1 MKLKTDD
8 TSLITAQQPDAPTPE
23 TPDAAQSPRRS
34 LWKTWIADL
43 LLFCFTGIYVEL
55 CLHLCVYHKL
65 DRHTIYLILFA
76 LQAGVFFSLLTS
88 FLPKILRQIVGVLLV
103 AVQVL
108 FAEVQLVYQCIFG
121 NFMPISQVSMGE
133 NVITNFN
140 SQIFYAIFKNLP
152 RIILLLLPLIAEQA
166 LSVTIGL
173 ADTLMV
179 SSVGEAAV
187 SGVSLVD
194 SFNTLMI
201 QIMSALATG
210 GAVVTSQYIGHQEPK
225 NAKAAAAQ
233 ILFVLSS
240 FSVLVAA
247 VVIGGR
253 HAILR
258 GIFGSID
265 ADVMTYAETYFLL
278 SALSY
283 PFIGLYNAGA
293 ALFRAQGNS
302 KISMM
307 SSLVMNVVNIGGNAV
322 LIYGFKMGVMGAALA
337 SLVSRAI
344 ACVAVLYLLQRPA
357 CPLRVDGLQALAPK
371 ARLIQQILRVGIP
384 AGIENGMFQIGKLS
398 VSSLTSTLGTA
409 AIAANAVANTT
420 TTFLNI
426 PANAVGMAALTVV
439 GQCLGAGEKDQ
450 AVYYSRRLMLTA
462 YCGAWVMNLSAF
474 FFANRFAV
482 SLFNLSPEAQAMA
495 LDIMVWFNIVSL
507 FVWPSS
513 FTLPNILRAAGDARF
528 TMTVSIVSM
537 WAFRVGF
544 CYLCVLAFHGGL
556 LAIWMGMYLDWAF
569 RSLCFFVRF
578 VRGKWLEQQVI

>member
-1 MKLKTDD
+1 MSTTQKP
-8 TSLITAQQPDAPTPE
+8 INP
-23 TPDAAQSPRRS
+23 
-34 LWKTWIADL
+34 
-43 LLFCFTGIYVEL
+43 LFT
-55 CLHLCVYHKL
+55 
-65 DRHTIYLILFA
+65 R
-76 LQAGVFFSLLTS
+76 QA
-88 FLPKILRQIVGVLLV
+88 LV
-103 AVQVL
+103 A
-108 FAEVQLVYQCIFG
+108 
-121 NFMPISQVSMGE
+121 
-133 NVITNFN
+133 
-140 SQIFYAIFKNLP
+140 
-152 RIILLLLPLIAEQA
+152 LLLPLIAEQA

-201 QIMSALATG
+201 QVMSALATG
-210 GAVVTSQYIGHQEPK
+210 GAVVTSQYIGHREPK

-233 ILFVLSS
+233 ILFVLAS
-240 FSVLVAA
+240 FSLVVAA
-247 VVIGGR
+247 VVVVGR

-265 ADVMTYAETYFLL
+265 ADVMRYAETYFLL

-302 KISMM
+302 KISML
-307 SSLVMNVVNIGGNAV
+307 SSLVMNVVNIGGNAI
-322 LIYGFKMGVMGAALA
+322 LIFGFGMGVLGAALA
-337 SLVSRAI
+337 SLISRAI
-344 ACVAVLYLLQRPA
+344 ACIAVLFLLQKPGCMLRIEGLAALRPN
-357 CPLRVDGLQALAPK
+357 G
-371 ARLIQQILRVGIP
+371 RLIQRILRVGIP

-398 VSSLTSTLGTA
+398 VASLTSTLGTA

-439 GQCLGAGEKDQ
+439 GQCLGAGEKEQ
-450 AVYYSRRLMLTA
+450 AVYYSRRLLLTA

-474 FFANRFAV
+474 LFANRFV
-482 SLFNLSPEAQAMA
+482 ISLFNLSPEAQTMA
-495 LDIMVWFNIVSL
+495 LQVMVWFNFVSL
-507 FVWPSS
+507 FFWPSS

-528 TMTVSIVSM
+528 TMAVSILSM
-537 WAFRVGF
+537 WVFRVGF
-544 CYLCVLAFHGGL
+544 CYVMVLGFHGRL
-556 LAIWMGMYLDWAF
+556 LSIWMGMFLDWVF

-578 VRGKWLEQQVI
+578 VRGRWMEQSVI

>member
-1 MKLKTDD
+1 MTATKTPAFHKPPLF
-8 TSLITAQQPDAPTPE
+8 TRQQLIA
-23 TPDAAQSPRRS
+23 
-34 LWKTWIADL
+34 
-43 LLFCFTGIYVEL
+43 
-55 CLHLCVYHKL
+55 
-65 DRHTIYLILFA
+65 
-76 LQAGVFFSLLTS
+76 
-88 FLPKILRQIVGVLLV
+88 
-103 AVQVL
+103 
-108 FAEVQLVYQCIFG
+108 
-121 NFMPISQVSMGE
+121 
-133 NVITNFN
+133 
-140 SQIFYAIFKNLP
+140 
-152 RIILLLLPLIAEQA
+152 LLLPLIAEQA

-210 GAVVTSQYIGHQEPK
+210 GAVVTSQYIGRQEPK
-225 NAKAAAAQ
+225 DAKNAAAQ
-233 ILFVLSS
+233 ILFILSS
-240 FSVLVAA
+240 FSLLVAA
-247 VVIGGR
+247 VVVAGR

-265 ADVMTYAETYFLL
+265 VDVMRYAETYFLL

-450 AVYYSRRLMLTA
+450 AVYYSRRLMLFA
-462 YCGAWVMNLSAF
+462 YCGAWFMNLSAF
-474 FFANRFAV
+474 LFANKFALG
-482 SLFNLSPEAQAMA
+482 LFSLSPEAYAMA
-495 LDIMVWFNIVSL
+495 LEVMVWFNIV
-507 FVWPSS
+507 
-513 FTLPNILRAAGDARF
+513 RAAGDARF

-537 WAFRVGF
+537 WAFRVGV

>member
-1 MKLKTDD
+1 MKSSQK
-8 TSLITAQQPDAPTPE
+8 P
-23 TPDAAQSPRRS
+23 
-34 LWKTWIADL
+34 KDL
-43 LLFCFTGIYVEL
+43 LFS
-55 CLHLCVYHKL
+55 
-65 DRHTIYLILFA
+65 R
-76 LQAGVFFSLLTS
+76 QA
-88 FLPKILRQIVGVLLV
+88 LV
-103 AVQVL
+103 A
-108 FAEVQLVYQCIFG
+108 
-121 NFMPISQVSMGE
+121 
-133 NVITNFN
+133 
-140 SQIFYAIFKNLP
+140 
-152 RIILLLLPLIAEQA
+152 LLLPLIAEQA

-210 GAVVTSQYIGHQEPK
+210 GAVVTSQYIGHREPK

-240 FSVLVAA
+240 FSLLVAA
-247 VVIGGR
+247 VVVVGR
-253 HAILR
+253 HGILR

-265 ADVMTYAETYFLL
+265 PDVMDYAETYFLL

-302 KISMM
+302 KISML
-307 SSLVMNVVNIGGNAV
+307 SSLVMNVINIGGNAV
-322 LIYGFKMGVMGAALA
+322 LIYGFGMGVLGAALA
-337 SLVSRAI
+337 SLVSRAV
-344 ACVAVLYLLQRPA
+344 ACLVVLWLLQRPG
-357 CPLRVDGLQALAPK
+357 CPLRVEGLKALAPNGS
-371 ARLIQQILRVGIP
+371 LIRRILRVGIP

-409 AIAANAVANTT
+409 AIAANAVANTAS
-420 TTFLNI
+420 TFLNV

-439 GQCLGAGEKDQ
+439 GQCLGAGEKEQ
-450 AVYYSRRLMLTA
+450 AMFYSRRLLLTA

-474 FFANRFAV
+474 FFANRMVV

-495 LDIMVWFNIVSL
+495 LEVMLWFNIVSL
-507 FVWPSS
+507 FFWPSS

-537 WAFRVGF
+537 WVFRVGF
-544 CYLCVLAFHGGL
+544 CYLYVLAFHGGL
-556 LAIWMGMYLDWAF
+556 LAIWAGMFLDWVF
-569 RSLCFFVRF
+569 RSLCFYVRF
-578 VRGKWLEQQVI
+578 RRGRWMEQSII

>member
-1 MKLKTDD
+1 MSTTQKP
-8 TSLITAQQPDAPTPE
+8 INP
-23 TPDAAQSPRRS
+23 
-34 LWKTWIADL
+34 
-43 LLFCFTGIYVEL
+43 LFT
-55 CLHLCVYHKL
+55 
-65 DRHTIYLILFA
+65 R
-76 LQAGVFFSLLTS
+76 QA
-88 FLPKILRQIVGVLLV
+88 LV
-103 AVQVL
+103 A
-108 FAEVQLVYQCIFG
+108 
-121 NFMPISQVSMGE
+121 
-133 NVITNFN
+133 
-140 SQIFYAIFKNLP
+140 
-152 RIILLLLPLIAEQA
+152 LLLPLIAEQA

-201 QIMSALATG
+201 QVMSALATG
-210 GAVVTSQYIGHQEPK
+210 GAVVTSQYIGHREPK

-233 ILFVLSS
+233 ILFVLAS
-240 FSVLVAA
+240 FSLVVAA
-247 VVIGGR
+247 VVVVGR

-265 ADVMTYAETYFLL
+265 ADVMRYAETYFLL

-302 KISMM
+302 KISML
-307 SSLVMNVVNIGGNAV
+307 SSLVMNVINIGGNAV
-322 LIYGFKMGVMGAALA
+322 LIYGFGMGVLGAALA
-337 SLVSRAI
+337 SLVSRAVS
-344 ACVAVLYLLQRPA
+344 CLVVLYLLQKPA
-357 CPLRVDGLQALAPK
+357 CPLRVDGLRALAPDGG
-371 ARLIQQILRVGIP
+371 LIRRILRVGIP

-439 GQCLGAGEKDQ
+439 GQCLGAGEKEQ
-450 AVYYSRRLMLTA
+450 AVYYSRRLLLTA

-474 FFANRFAV
+474 LFANRFV
-482 SLFNLSPEAQAMA
+482 ISLFNLSPEAQTMA
-495 LDIMVWFNIVSL
+495 LQVMVWFNFVSL
-507 FVWPSS
+507 FFWPSS

-528 TMTVSIVSM
+528 TMAVSILSM
-537 WAFRVGF
+537 WVFRVGF
-544 CYLCVLAFHGGL
+544 CYVMVLGFHGRL
-556 LAIWMGMYLDWAF
+556 LSIWMGMFLDWVF

-578 VRGKWLEQQVI
+578 ARGRWMEQSVI

>member
-1 MKLKTDD
+1 MSTTQKP
-8 TSLITAQQPDAPTPE
+8 INP
-23 TPDAAQSPRRS
+23 
-34 LWKTWIADL
+34 
-43 LLFCFTGIYVEL
+43 LFT
-55 CLHLCVYHKL
+55 
-65 DRHTIYLILFA
+65 R
-76 LQAGVFFSLLTS
+76 QA
-88 FLPKILRQIVGVLLV
+88 LV
-103 AVQVL
+103 A
-108 FAEVQLVYQCIFG
+108 
-121 NFMPISQVSMGE
+121 
-133 NVITNFN
+133 
-140 SQIFYAIFKNLP
+140 
-152 RIILLLLPLIAEQA
+152 LLLPLIAEQA

-201 QIMSALATG
+201 QVMSALATG
-210 GAVVTSQYIGHQEPK
+210 GAVVTSQYIGHREPK

-233 ILFVLSS
+233 ILFVLAS
-240 FSVLVAA
+240 FSLVVAA
-247 VVIGGR
+247 VVVVGR

-265 ADVMTYAETYFLL
+265 ADVMRYAETYFLL

-302 KISMM
+302 KISML
-307 SSLVMNVVNIGGNAV
+307 SSLVMNVINIGGNAV
-322 LIYGFKMGVMGAALA
+322 LIFGFGMGVMGAALA
-337 SLVSRAI
+337 SLVSRAVS
-344 ACVAVLYLLQRPA
+344 CVVVLYLLQKPA
-357 CPLRVDGLQALAPK
+357 CPLRVDGLRALAPDGG
-371 ARLIQQILRVGIP
+371 LIRRILRVGIP

-439 GQCLGAGEKDQ
+439 GQCLGAGEKEQ
-450 AVYYSRRLMLTA
+450 AVYYSRRLLLTA

-474 FFANRFAV
+474 LFANRFAI
-482 SLFNLSPEAQAMA
+482 SLFNLSPEAQTMA
-495 LDIMVWFNIVSL
+495 LQVMVWFNFVSL
-507 FVWPSS
+507 FFWPSS

-528 TMTVSIVSM
+528 TMAVSILSM
-537 WAFRVGF
+537 WVFRVGF
-544 CYLCVLAFHGGL
+544 CYVMVLGFHGRL
-556 LAIWMGMYLDWAF
+556 LSIWMGMFLDWVF

-578 VRGKWLEQQVI
+578 ARGRWMEQSVI

>member
-1 MKLKTDD
+1 M
-8 TSLITAQQPDAPTPE
+8 TSSKFTSKPLFSRQALTA
-23 TPDAAQSPRRS
+23 
-34 LWKTWIADL
+34 
-43 LLFCFTGIYVEL
+43 
-55 CLHLCVYHKL
+55 
-65 DRHTIYLILFA
+65 
-76 LQAGVFFSLLTS
+76 
-88 FLPKILRQIVGVLLV
+88 
-103 AVQVL
+103 
-108 FAEVQLVYQCIFG
+108 
-121 NFMPISQVSMGE
+121 
-133 NVITNFN
+133 
-140 SQIFYAIFKNLP
+140 
-152 RIILLLLPLIAEQA
+152 LLLPLIAEQA

-210 GAVVTSQYIGHQEPK
+210 GAVVTSQYIGHREPK
-225 NAKAAAAQ
+225 NAKAATAQ

-240 FSVLVAA
+240 FSLVVAA
-247 VVIGGR
+247 VVVVGR

-265 ADVMTYAETYFLL
+265 ADVMRYAETYFLL

-302 KISMM
+302 KISML

-322 LIYGFKMGVMGAALA
+322 LIFGFGMGVMGAALA
-337 SLVSRAI
+337 SLISRAV
-344 ACVAVLYLLQRPA
+344 ACFAVLSLLQKPA
-357 CPLRVDGLQALAPK
+357 CPLRVEGLQALKPDGG
-371 ARLIQQILRVGIP
+371 LIRRILRVGIP

-439 GQCLGAGEKDQ
+439 GQCLGAGEKEQ
-450 AVYYSRRLMLTA
+450 AVYYSRRLLLTA
-462 YCGAWVMNLSAF
+462 YCGAWIMNISAF
-474 FFANRFAV
+474 LFANKFAI
-482 SLFNLSPEAQAMA
+482 SLFHLSPEAQAMA
-495 LDIMVWFNIVSL
+495 LEVMVWFNIVSL
-507 FVWPSS
+507 FFWPSS

-528 TMTVSIVSM
+528 TMSVSIFSM

-544 CYLCVLAFHGGL
+544 CYLMVLAFHGGL
-556 LAIWMGMYLDWAF
+556 LSIWTGMFLDWVF

-578 VRGKWLEQQVI
+578 VRGRWMEQNVI

>member
-1 MKLKTDD
+1 MTATKTPAFHKPPLF
-8 TSLITAQQPDAPTPE
+8 TRQQLIA
-23 TPDAAQSPRRS
+23 
-34 LWKTWIADL
+34 
-43 LLFCFTGIYVEL
+43 
-55 CLHLCVYHKL
+55 
-65 DRHTIYLILFA
+65 
-76 LQAGVFFSLLTS
+76 
-88 FLPKILRQIVGVLLV
+88 
-103 AVQVL
+103 
-108 FAEVQLVYQCIFG
+108 
-121 NFMPISQVSMGE
+121 
-133 NVITNFN
+133 
-140 SQIFYAIFKNLP
+140 
-152 RIILLLLPLIAEQA
+152 LLLPLIAEQA

-247 VVIGGR
+247 VVIGWR

-265 ADVMTYAETYFLL
+265 ADVMHYAETYFLL

-302 KISMM
+302 KISML
-307 SSLVMNVVNIGGNAV
+307 SSLVMNVINIGGNAV
-322 LIYGFKMGVMGAALA
+322 LIYGFGMGVLGAALA
-337 SLVSRAI
+337 SLVSRAVS
-344 ACVAVLYLLQRPA
+344 CLVVLWLLQRPG
-357 CPLRVDGLQALAPK
+357 CPLRVDGLRALAPDGG
-371 ARLIQQILRVGIP
+371 LIRRILRVGIP

-409 AIAANAVANTT
+409 AIAANAVANTAS
-420 TTFLNI
+420 TFLNI

-439 GQCLGAGEKDQ
+439 GQCLGAGEKEQ
-450 AVYYSRRLMLTA
+450 AVYYSRRLLLTA

-474 FFANRFAV
+474 LFANRFV
-482 SLFNLSPEAQAMA
+482 ISLFNLSPEAQTMA
-495 LDIMVWFNIVSL
+495 LQVMVWFNFVSL
-507 FVWPSS
+507 FFWPSS

-528 TMTVSIVSM
+528 TMAVSILSM
-537 WAFRVGF
+537 WVFRVGF
-544 CYLCVLAFHGGL
+544 CYVMVLGFHGRL
-556 LAIWMGMYLDWAF
+556 LSIWMGMFLDWVF

-578 VRGKWLEQQVI
+578 ARGRWMEQSVI

>member
-1 MKLKTDD
+1 MTATKTPAFHKPPLF
-8 TSLITAQQPDAPTPE
+8 TRQQLIA
-23 TPDAAQSPRRS
+23 
-34 LWKTWIADL
+34 
-43 LLFCFTGIYVEL
+43 
-55 CLHLCVYHKL
+55 
-65 DRHTIYLILFA
+65 
-76 LQAGVFFSLLTS
+76 
-88 FLPKILRQIVGVLLV
+88 
-103 AVQVL
+103 
-108 FAEVQLVYQCIFG
+108 
-121 NFMPISQVSMGE
+121 
-133 NVITNFN
+133 
-140 SQIFYAIFKNLP
+140 
-152 RIILLLLPLIAEQA
+152 LLLPLIAEQA

-210 GAVVTSQYIGHQEPK
+210 GAVVTSQYIGRQEPK
-225 NAKAAAAQ
+225 DAKNAAAQ
-233 ILFVLSS
+233 ILFILSS
-240 FSVLVAA
+240 FSLLVAA
-247 VVIGGR
+247 VVVAGR

-265 ADVMTYAETYFLL
+265 VDVMRYAETYFLL

-384 AGIENGMFQIGKLS
+384 AGIENGMFQIGKLL
-398 VSSLTSTLGTA
+398 VAGLITTFGTS
-409 AIAANAVANTT
+409 AIAANAICNNVGSMS
-420 TTFLNI
+420 NI
-426 PANAVGMAALTVV
+426 PGSAIGLAMITVV
-439 GQCLGAGEKDQ
+439 GQCVGAKDYQQ
-450 AVYYSRRLMLTA
+450 ARHYTKTLLAAA
-462 YCGAWVMNLSAF
+462 YVSMGLLNIALFLLAPYLVGFYAMPQTTTDLALSVLQV
-474 FFANRFAV
+474 NCV
-482 SLFNLSPEAQAMA
+482 VTVL
-495 LDIMVWFNIVSL
+495 I
-507 FVWPSS
+507 WPSS
-513 FTLPNILRAAGDARF
+513 FTLPNALRAAGDARF
-528 TMTVSIVSM
+528 TMVTSMVSM
-537 WAFRVGF
+537 WVFRIGMS
-544 CYLCVLAFHGGL
+544 YVLDAWLGMGL
-556 LAIWMGMYLDWAF
+556 FGVWTAMQIDWAV
-569 RSLCFFVRF
+569 RSLVFGVRF
-578 VRGKWLEQQVI
+578 LGHKWEKARVLEG

>member
-1 MKLKTDD
+1 MPRM
-8 TSLITAQQPDAPTPE
+8 QR
-23 TPDAAQSPRRS
+23 RRS
-34 LWKTWIADL
+34 CSSCPASACWWPPLWWRA
-43 LLFCFTGIYVEL
+43 
-55 CLHLCVYHKL
+55 
-65 DRHTIYLILFA
+65 
-76 LQAGVFFSLLTS
+76 
-88 FLPKILRQIVGVLLV
+88 
-103 AVQVL
+103 
-108 FAEVQLVYQCIFG
+108 
-121 NFMPISQVSMGE
+121 
-133 NVITNFN
+133 
-140 SQIFYAIFKNLP
+140 
-152 RIILLLLPLIAEQA
+152 
-166 LSVTIGL
+166 
-173 ADTLMV
+173 
-179 SSVGEAAV
+179 
-187 SGVSLVD
+187 
-194 SFNTLMI
+194 
-201 QIMSALATG
+201 
-210 GAVVTSQYIGHQEPK
+210 
-225 NAKAAAAQ
+225 
-233 ILFVLSS
+233 
-240 FSVLVAA
+240 
-247 VVIGGR
+247 R

-265 ADVMTYAETYFLL
+265 VDVMRYAETYFLL

-450 AVYYSRRLMLTA
+450 AVYYSRRLMLFA
-462 YCGAWVMNLSAF
+462 YCGAWFMNLSAF
-474 FFANRFAV
+474 LFANKFALG
-482 SLFNLSPEAQAMA
+482 LFSLSPEAYAMA
-495 LDIMVWFNIVSL
+495 LEVMVWFNIVSL
-507 FVWPSS
+507 FIWPSS
-513 FTLPNILRAAGDARF
+513 FTMPNILRAAGDARF

>member
-1 MKLKTDD
+1 MTATKTPAFHKPPLF
-8 TSLITAQQPDAPTPE
+8 TRQQLIA
-23 TPDAAQSPRRS
+23 
-34 LWKTWIADL
+34 
-43 LLFCFTGIYVEL
+43 
-55 CLHLCVYHKL
+55 
-65 DRHTIYLILFA
+65 
-76 LQAGVFFSLLTS
+76 
-88 FLPKILRQIVGVLLV
+88 
-103 AVQVL
+103 
-108 FAEVQLVYQCIFG
+108 
-121 NFMPISQVSMGE
+121 
-133 NVITNFN
+133 
-140 SQIFYAIFKNLP
+140 
-152 RIILLLLPLIAEQA
+152 LLLPLIAEQA

-210 GAVVTSQYIGHQEPK
+210 GAVVTSQYIGRQEPK
-225 NAKAAAAQ
+225 DAKNAAAQ
-233 ILFVLSS
+233 ILFILSS
-240 FSVLVAA
+240 FSLLVAA
-247 VVIGGR
+247 VVVAGR
-253 HAILR
+253 HAI
-258 GIFGSID
+258 
-265 ADVMTYAETYFLL
+265 LL

-450 AVYYSRRLMLTA
+450 AVYYSRRLMLFA
-462 YCGAWVMNLSAF
+462 YCGAWFMNLSAF
-474 FFANRFAV
+474 LFANKFALG
-482 SLFNLSPEAQAMA
+482 LFNLSPEAYAMA
-495 LDIMVWFNIVSL
+495 LEVMVWFNIVSL
-507 FVWPSS
+507 FIWPSS
-513 FTLPNILRAAGDARF
+513 FTMPNILRAAGDARF

>member
-1 MKLKTDD
+1 M
-8 TSLITAQQPDAPTPE
+8 TST
-23 TPDAAQSPRRS
+23 
-34 LWKTWIADL
+34 K
-43 LLFCFTGIYVEL
+43 
-55 CLHLCVYHKL
+55 
-65 DRHTIYLILFA
+65 
-76 LQAGVFFSLLTS
+76 
-88 FLPKILRQIVGVLLV
+88 
-103 AVQVL
+103 
-108 FAEVQLVYQCIFG
+108 
-121 NFMPISQVSMGE
+121 
-133 NVITNFN
+133 FN
-140 SQIFYAIFKNLP
+140 SQPLFP
-152 RIILLLLPLIAEQA
+152 RRQLTALLLPLIAEQA

-201 QIMSALATG
+201 QVMSALATG
-210 GAVVTSQYIGHQEPK
+210 GAVVTSQYIGHREPK

-233 ILFVLSS
+233 ILFVLAS
-240 FSVLVAA
+240 FSLVVAA
-247 VVIGGR
+247 VVAVGR

-265 ADVMTYAETYFLL
+265 ADVMRYAETYFLL

-302 KISMM
+302 KISML

-322 LIYGFKMGVMGAALA
+322 LIYGFGMGVMGAALA

-344 ACVAVLYLLQRPA
+344 ACAVVLYLLQKPGCA
-357 CPLRVDGLQALAPK
+357 
-371 ARLIQQILRVGIP
+371 LRVGIP

-439 GQCLGAGEKDQ
+439 GQCLGAGEKEQ

-544 CYLCVLAFHGGL
+544 CYLAVLCFGGGL
-556 LAIWMGMYLDWAF
+556 LSIWMGMYLDWVF
-569 RSLCFFVRF
+569 RSLCFYLRF
-578 VRGKWLEQQVI
+578 RRGSWLEQSVI

>member
-1 MKLKTDD
+1 MKSSKF
-8 TSLITAQQPDAPTPE
+8 TSTPLF
-23 TPDAAQSPRRS
+23 PR
-34 LWKTWIADL
+34 
-43 LLFCFTGIYVEL
+43 
-55 CLHLCVYHKL
+55 
-65 DRHTIYLILFA
+65 
-76 LQAGVFFSLLTS
+76 QA
-88 FLPKILRQIVGVLLV
+88 LV
-103 AVQVL
+103 A
-108 FAEVQLVYQCIFG
+108 
-121 NFMPISQVSMGE
+121 
-133 NVITNFN
+133 
-140 SQIFYAIFKNLP
+140 
-152 RIILLLLPLIAEQA
+152 LLLPLIAEQA

-265 ADVMTYAETYFLL
+265 ADVMHYAETYFLL

-302 KISMM
+302 KISML

-322 LIYGFKMGVMGAALA
+322 LIYGFGMGVMGAALA

-344 ACVAVLYLLQRPA
+344 ACAVVLYLLQKPGCA
-357 CPLRVDGLQALAPK
+357 LRVDSLRAMAPNGGLI
-371 ARLIQQILRVGIP
+371 RRILRVGIP

-409 AIAANAVANTT
+409 AIAANAVAGNISS
-420 TTFLNI
+420 FLNV
-426 PANAVGMAALTVV
+426 PASAVGIGALTVV
-439 GQCLGAGEKDQ
+439 GQCLGAGEKVQ
-450 AVYYSRRLMLTA
+450 AKHYSRLLLLTA
-462 YCGAWVMNLSAF
+462 YAGDWAMNLSGLF
-474 FFANRFAV
+474 FLNKLAL
-482 SLFNLSPEAQAMA
+482 SWFNLSPEAYGMA
-495 LDIMVWFNIVSL
+495 LELMVWFNAVSL
-507 FVWPSS
+507 ILWPSS
-513 FTLPNILRAAGDARF
+513 FTLPNILRAAGDAAF
-528 TMTVSIVSM
+528 TMTVSVISM
-537 WAFRVGF
+537 WVFRVAF
-544 CYLCVLAFHGGL
+544 CYLMVLKFHCGL
-556 LAIWMGMYLDWAF
+556 LFIWMGMFLDWAM
-569 RSLCFFVRF
+569 RSLFFCVRF
-578 VRGKWLEQQVI
+578 VRGRWMEQKVI

>member
-1 MKLKTDD
+1 MTATKTPAFHKPPLF
-8 TSLITAQQPDAPTPE
+8 TRQQLIA
-23 TPDAAQSPRRS
+23 
-34 LWKTWIADL
+34 
-43 LLFCFTGIYVEL
+43 
-55 CLHLCVYHKL
+55 
-65 DRHTIYLILFA
+65 
-76 LQAGVFFSLLTS
+76 
-88 FLPKILRQIVGVLLV
+88 
-103 AVQVL
+103 
-108 FAEVQLVYQCIFG
+108 
-121 NFMPISQVSMGE
+121 
-133 NVITNFN
+133 
-140 SQIFYAIFKNLP
+140 
-152 RIILLLLPLIAEQA
+152 LLLPLIAEQA

-210 GAVVTSQYIGHQEPK
+210 GAVVTSQYIGRQEPK
-225 NAKAAAAQ
+225 DAKNAAAQ
-233 ILFVLSS
+233 ILFILSS
-240 FSVLVAA
+240 FSLLVAA
-247 VVIGGR
+247 VVVAGR

-265 ADVMTYAETYFLL
+265 VDVMRYAETYFLL

-302 KISMM
+302 KISML
-307 SSLVMNVVNIGGNAV
+307 SSLVMNVINIGGNAV
-322 LIYGFKMGVMGAALA
+322 LIFGFGMGVMGAALA
-337 SLVSRAI
+337 SLVSRAV
-344 ACVAVLYLLQRPA
+344 ACAVVLYLLQKPT
-357 CPLRVDGLQALAPK
+357 CPLRVDGLRALAPDGG
-371 ARLIQQILRVGIP
+371 LIRRILRVGIP

-439 GQCLGAGEKDQ
+439 GQCLGAGEKEQ
-450 AVYYSRRLMLTA
+450 AVYYSRRLLLTA

-474 FFANRFAV
+474 LFANRFAI
-482 SLFNLSPEAQAMA
+482 SLFNLSPEAQTMA
-495 LDIMVWFNIVSL
+495 LQVMVWFNFVSL
-507 FVWPSS
+507 FFWPSS

-528 TMTVSIVSM
+528 TMAVSILSM
-537 WAFRVGF
+537 WVFRVGF
-544 CYLCVLAFHGGL
+544 CYVMVLGFHGRL
-556 LAIWMGMYLDWAF
+556 LSIWMGMFLDWVF

-578 VRGKWLEQQVI
+578 ARGRWMEQSVI

>member
-1 MKLKTDD
+1 MSTTQKP
-8 TSLITAQQPDAPTPE
+8 INP
-23 TPDAAQSPRRS
+23 
-34 LWKTWIADL
+34 
-43 LLFCFTGIYVEL
+43 LFT
-55 CLHLCVYHKL
+55 
-65 DRHTIYLILFA
+65 R
-76 LQAGVFFSLLTS
+76 QA
-88 FLPKILRQIVGVLLV
+88 LV
-103 AVQVL
+103 A
-108 FAEVQLVYQCIFG
+108 
-121 NFMPISQVSMGE
+121 
-133 NVITNFN
+133 
-140 SQIFYAIFKNLP
+140 
-152 RIILLLLPLIAEQA
+152 LLLPLIAEQA

-201 QIMSALATG
+201 QVMSALATG
-210 GAVVTSQYIGHQEPK
+210 GAVVTSQYIGHREPK

-233 ILFVLSS
+233 ILFVLAS
-240 FSVLVAA
+240 FSLVVAA
-247 VVIGGR
+247 VVVVGR

-265 ADVMTYAETYFLL
+265 ADVMRYAETYFLL

-302 KISMM
+302 KISML
-307 SSLVMNVVNIGGNAV
+307 SSLVMNVINIGGNAV
-322 LIYGFKMGVMGAALA
+322 LIYGFGMGVLGAALA
-337 SLVSRAI
+337 SLVSRAVS
-344 ACVAVLYLLQRPA
+344 CLVVLYLLQKPA
-357 CPLRVDGLQALAPK
+357 CP
-371 ARLIQQILRVGIP
+371 LRVGIP

-439 GQCLGAGEKDQ
+439 GQCLGAGEKEQ
-450 AVYYSRRLMLTA
+450 AVYYSRRLLLTA

-474 FFANRFAV
+474 LFANRFAI
-482 SLFNLSPEAQAMA
+482 SLFNLSPEAQTMA
-495 LDIMVWFNIVSL
+495 LQVMVWFNFVSL
-507 FVWPSS
+507 FFWPSS

-528 TMTVSIVSM
+528 TMAVSILSM
-537 WAFRVGF
+537 WVFRVGF
-544 CYLCVLAFHGGL
+544 CYVMVLGFHGRL
-556 LAIWMGMYLDWAF
+556 LSIWMGMFLDWVF

-578 VRGKWLEQQVI
+578 ARGRWMEQSVI